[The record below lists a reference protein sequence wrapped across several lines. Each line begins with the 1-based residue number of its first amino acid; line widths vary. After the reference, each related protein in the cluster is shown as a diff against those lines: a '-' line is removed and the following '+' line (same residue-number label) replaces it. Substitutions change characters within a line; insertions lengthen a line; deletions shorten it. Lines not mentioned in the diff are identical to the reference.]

1 MYTVKRVS
9 CEGEIAVK
17 ETYESMEIE
26 IQVLPQE
33 DVITASEIM
42 EHDNYF
48 LSFNM
53 FE

>member
-1 MYTVKRVS
+1 M
-9 CEGEIAVK
+9 K

-33 DVITASEIM
+33 DVITASETV
-42 EHDNYF
+42 EHDNLF
-48 LSFNM
+48 RSFSM